1 MFNTNRQVGAVIGT
15 SAVGALLQSQLASSL
30 TNQATQRA
38 GHIPPAARA
47 GFVAG
52 FRAAAKNGLQVGA
65 GQSGRSVQTSH
76 GLPQQV
82 MFLIERVAHEV
93 FTNAFVTAMRVTIIS
108 PIAVICVAALSCFAI
123 KGGTA
128 PRSRSRAESTEI
140 SIAA

>member
-1 MFNTNRQVGAVIGT
+1 MNFVTFAVAIGMLGGRNGMVR
-15 SAVGALLQSQLASSL
+15 SALVTFPA
-30 TNQATQRA
+30 
-38 GHIPPAARA
+38 AARA

-65 GQSGRSVQTSH
+65 GQSGSSVQTSH

-93 FTNAFVTAMRVTIIS
+93 FTNAFVTAMRVTIVL
-108 PIAVICVAALSCFAI
+108 PIAVICVAAPNCFAI

-128 PRSRSRAESTEI
+128 PRSPSRAESTEI
-140 SIAA
+140 STAA